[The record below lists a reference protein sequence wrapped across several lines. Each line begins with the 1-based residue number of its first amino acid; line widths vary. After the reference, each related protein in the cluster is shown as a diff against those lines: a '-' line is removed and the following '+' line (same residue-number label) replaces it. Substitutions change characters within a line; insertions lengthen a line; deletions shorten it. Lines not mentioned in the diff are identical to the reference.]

1 MKKIGILG
9 GMSWES
15 TAEYYR
21 LINQSVNK
29 KLGGVHSAEMVIF
42 SYDFHRLERLLH
54 QNNWSEISDI
64 LVKGAST
71 LKAAGAEILVLATNT
86 AHKVAGKIED
96 HVDLPLIHIADATG
110 EAILKEGLKTVGLL
124 GTKMTMEEEFYLVR
138 LKEKFG
144 ISVVTPDVND
154 RQYVSDVIFK
164 ELVRGKFLDDSKV
177 EYCKIIDKLTQS
189 GAEGVI
195 LGCTEIP
202 LLVKPEDTKVNLF
215 DTTAIHTQKIV
226 DVALADD

>member
-1 MKKIGILG
+1 
-9 GMSWES
+9 
-15 TAEYYR
+15 
-21 LINQSVNK
+21 
-29 KLGGVHSAEMVIF
+29 
-42 SYDFHRLERLLH
+42 
-54 QNNWSEISDI
+54 
-64 LVKGAST
+64 
-71 LKAAGAEILVLATNT
+71 
-86 AHKVAGKIED
+86 
-96 HVDLPLIHIADATG
+96 LPLIHIADATG